1 MKVLLLNQCFWPDVV
16 ATAQQL
22 TDVARGL
29 AERGHNVTVI
39 TGRRG
44 YDDSQLQFP
53 RRERWRNIEI
63 FRVCSVAASKT
74 SRWWRALNFA
84 SFLLACAFRLTFTR
98 RQDVV
103 VALTSPPLI
112 SWLASLF
119 TRLKGGRLV
128 FWVMDLNPDEAIAA
142 GWLRAESVTAK
153 LLAKLLVSSMRD
165 AEKIVALDRF
175 MKERLLLKGISPD
188 RIEVISPWSQPVH
201 FDQQGREAFRR
212 DHGLT
217 DKFVIMYA
225 GNHSPCHP
233 LDTLLE
239 AAARLVRREEIAFC
253 FVGGG
258 SEQRKVK
265 EFALANKL
273 KNIRCLPYQPQEDLS
288 AVLSAA
294 DLHMV
299 VMGQAFTGIVHPSKI
314 YNILAI
320 RTPFLY
326 VGPIESHMG
335 DIIAR
340 LNDSGRAI
348 QSVHGRPD
356 LVSQFISDA
365 ARAFAMM
372 GGDRSE
378 ANRQIGRSGPS
389 NLIAD
394 FSKTTLLPRFIKEV
408 EAAASEPGAS
418 TTETPA
424 AKFQSA

>member
-1 MKVLLLNQCFWPDVV
+1 MKILLLNQCFWPDVM

-22 TDVARGL
+22 TDVACRL
-29 AERGHNVTVI
+29 ADRGHEVTVI

-44 YDDSQLQFP
+44 YDDPQLRFP

-63 FRVCSVAASKT
+63 FRVRTIAASKT
-74 SRWWRALNFA
+74 SRWRRALNFA
-84 SFLLACAFRLTFTR
+84 SFLTTCAWRLAFTR

-103 VALTSPPLI
+103 IALTSPPLI
-112 SWLASLF
+112 SWLAALF

-128 FWVMDLNPDEAIAA
+128 CWIMDLNPDEAIAA
-142 GWLRAESVTAK
+142 GWLRAESATAK
-153 LLAKLLVSSMRD
+153 LLAGLLLSSMQH
-165 AEKIVALDRF
+165 AERIVVLDRF

-201 FDQQGREAFRR
+201 FDQKGREAFRR
-212 DHGLT
+212 EHGLT
-217 DKFVIMYA
+217 GKFVIMYA

-239 AAARLVRREEIAFC
+239 AAASLVRREEVTFC

-265 EFALANKL
+265 EFAFANQL
-273 KNIRCLPYQPQEDLS
+273 KNIHCLPYQSQEDLS
-288 AVLSAA
+288 GVLSAA
-294 DLHMV
+294 DLHVV
-299 VMGQAFTGIVHPSKI
+299 VMGEAFAGTVHPSKI

-320 RTPFLY
+320 GTPFLY
-326 VGPIESHMG
+326 VGPKESHLG

-340 LNDSGRAI
+340 LNDPGRVM

-356 LVSQFISDA
+356 VVIQFISDA

-372 GGDRSE
+372 GG
-378 ANRQIGRSGPS
+378 NRTATNQRIVRSGQS
-389 NLIAD
+389 NLAAT
-394 FSKTTLLPRFIKEV
+394 FSKMMLLPKFIKEV
-408 EAAASEPGAS
+408 EAVASQPGAS
-418 TTETPA
+418 TSETPA